1 MRTNN
6 NYYPVYIKL
15 NIGLAKKFVWVFSI
29 RCYGKTCTNFL
40 ANPIEKIAVNLA
52 LVWGEYIGMF
62 FENVS
67 LCESFMKNTDLAGA
81 IQADLRCVKA
91 DKTVSNAEVSH

>member
-1 MRTNN
+1 MQGN
-6 NYYPVYIKL
+6 
-15 NIGLAKKFVWVFSI
+15 
-29 RCYGKTCTNFL
+29 
-40 ANPIEKIAVNLA
+40 
-52 LVWGEYIGMF
+52 VWGEYIGMF